1 MAGIDNYY
9 RRMFDT
15 RYVHLKLDFVSV
27 HLSCLYILT
36 FDRTDDGQTKIYMYD
51 INYHINF
58 DKVLIWLVQKKYY
71 MLKSS
76 AEKIRH
82 ILFSYLF
89 CRVEGKA
96 TNHENVAAG

>member
-1 MAGIDNYY
+1 MQA
-9 RRMFDT
+9 
-15 RYVHLKLDFVSV
+15 
-27 HLSCLYILT
+27 LYSLT
-36 FDRTDDGQTKIYMYD
+36 FDRTADGQIITLPHRIESRIQCVHLVVSLVFGQSVSGFGSALD
-51 INYHINF
+51 F
-58 DKVLIWLVQKKYY
+58 DKFLFWLVQKKY